1 MRHSFR
7 FISDI
12 GHGWL
17 EVPVDL
23 LWELDMVD
31 AISTCSYLS
40 PTWSKAYLEED
51 VDALRVTERLKALG
65 HEVELNYLD
74 LDGEWHGRWK
84 FPRYSPESVREHA
97 IY

>member
-31 AISTCSYLS
+31 AISRFSYLS

-51 VDALRVTERLKALG
+51 CDAPKLVEELKKRG
-65 HEVELNYLD
+65 HKPEINYLD
-74 LDGEWHGRWK
+74 IDGDWHGRWK
-84 FPRYSPESVREHA
+84 YARYSPELVREHA